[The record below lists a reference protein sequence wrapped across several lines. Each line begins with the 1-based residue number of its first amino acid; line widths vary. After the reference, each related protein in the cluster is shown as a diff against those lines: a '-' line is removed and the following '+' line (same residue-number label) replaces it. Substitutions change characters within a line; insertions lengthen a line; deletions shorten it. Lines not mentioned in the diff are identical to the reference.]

1 MFERHPESRDVL
13 IGNTVLGEWETLV
26 AGLCELFHAGVGGLA
41 VETVAA
47 VELLSVDHV
56 VAISVAGI
64 DTEVERLVA
73 DLAFEGFADV
83 RVV

>member
-13 IGNTVLGEWETLV
+13 IGNTVPGERETLV
-26 AGLCELFHAGVGGLA
+26 AGLCGLLHAGVDGVA

-47 VELLSVDHV
+47 VELLSVHHV
-56 VAISVAGI
+56 VAITVAAI
-64 DTEVERLVA
+64 DTEVERFVA
-73 DLAFEGFADV
+73 AWAFEYVAGG

>member
-13 IGNTVLGEWETLV
+13 IGNTVPGERETLV
-26 AGLCELFHAGVGGLA
+26 AGLCELFEAGVDGVA

-73 DLAFEGFADV
+73 ACAFEGFADV